1 MSIQS
6 ATIVEYVLGNEGVS
20 PAEMAAHFGVSM
32 RTVRDHIR
40 RANDSMDPSAGI
52 RFSRSRNGYVCE
64 IHDEDVF
71 RHWVSRARSMAQ
83 ADPAVTTTNRANYL
97 LNDLLQRHDWITL
110 DELAGILF
118 VSRASISND
127 LKRIVPTLEKHGL
140 TLEKRPRYGIRVA
153 GSEMARRLCLAGVV
167 VRDITAGNE
176 EPDAFE
182 RRLEPLMNSLSCAVD
197 RVLREEEFPINSFA
211 HQNLLVH
218 LGIALMRIQDG
229 KHVPAG
235 SVLPADI
242 AGTREYEVAKKIAAA
257 LEADLGHELPSCEVA
272 YIAIH
277 LAGKRVL
284 GAGESPTSERVTIS
298 DEALGVVSRMLD
310 AVWQSFRFD
319 FRDDIELRMNLARHI
334 MPLSVRLTYNLH
346 LDNPLL
352 GDIKR
357 RYPLAYS
364 MATDAS
370 VVLAE
375 EYGAM
380 PSEAERGYIALA
392 FALALERQKTASPRK
407 RLLVVCAS
415 GAGSARLLAYK
426 MEAEFGDQVDSIAT
440 CNVMQV
446 TSVDFSKIDYVV
458 TTVPLTCEVPV
469 PVREVTLFLDDGD
482 RRRVRSMLEA
492 ADPTGIARFFPCT
505 LFFPHCPVTSRE
517 EAIAFACE
525 RAAAY
530 AELPENLDELVWKR
544 EHAAPTAFGNNV
556 ALPHPI
562 EAVSE
567 ETFVTVLLMDAP
579 IDWGGQDVQAV
590 FLINVSRNAGADI
603 DTFYRSV
610 ASMLNDGAAIQELVR
625 HQDFDRLMAEL
636 ARKE

>member
-6 ATIVEYVLGNEGVS
+6 ATIVEYVLGHEGIS
-20 PAEMAAHFGVSM
+20 PADMAAHFGVSM

-40 RANDSMDPSAGI
+40 RANDSMAPCAGI

-64 IHDEDVF
+64 VRDDASF
-71 RHWVSRARSMAQ
+71 GHWMSRARSMAQ
-83 ADPAVTTTNRANYL
+83 ADPAASTTNRAKYL

-127 LKRIVPTLEKHGL
+127 LKRIAPVLEKYGL
-140 TLEKRPRYGIRVA
+140 AIEKRPRYGIRVV
-153 GSEMARRLCLAGVV
+153 GPEMSRRLCLAGIV
-167 VRDITAGNE
+167 VRDIAAGND

-182 RRLEPLMNSLSCAVD
+182 RRLEPLLSSLSETVD

-211 HQNLLVH
+211 CQNLLIH
-218 LGIALMRIQDG
+218 LGIALMRIQDE
-229 KHVPAG
+229 KYVSVDA
-235 SVLPADI
+235 VLPSDV
-242 AGTREYEVAKKIAAA
+242 AGTREYEVAKKIA
-257 LEADLGHELPSCEVA
+257 LEIEADGGYELPPCEVA

-277 LAGKRVL
+277 LAGKRAL
-284 GAGESPTSERVTIS
+284 EAGGSPASDRVTIS
-298 DEALGVVSRMLD
+298 DETFEVVSRMLD

-319 FRDDIELRMNLARHI
+319 FRGDVELRMNLARHI

-346 LDNPLL
+346 MDNPLL
-352 GDIKR
+352 QDIKS

-392 FALALERQKTASPRK
+392 FALALERQKTDSSRK

-426 MEAEFGDQVDSIAT
+426 MEAEFGDQVDSITT

-446 TSVDFSKIDYVV
+446 PSIDFSNIDYVV
-458 TTVPLTCEVPV
+458 TTVPLPCEVPV
-469 PVREVTLFLDDGD
+469 PVREVTLFLDEGD
-482 RRRVRSMLEA
+482 RRQVRNMLEA
-492 ADPTGIARFFPCT
+492 ADRHSLARFFPRN
-505 LFFPHCPVTSRE
+505 LFFPHCSVSTRE
-517 EAIAFACE
+517 EAIEFVCE
-525 RAAAY
+525 RASAY
-530 AELPENLDELVWKR
+530 AQLPEDIEDLVWKR
-544 EHAAPTAFGNNV
+544 EHAAPTAFGNGV

-562 EAVSE
+562 EAVAE
-567 ETFVTVLLMDAP
+567 RTFVTVLLLDEP
-579 IDWGGQDVQAV
+579 IDWGGRDVQAV
-590 FLINVSRNAGADI
+590 FFINVSRDAGTDLDI
-603 DTFYRSV
+603 FYRSV
-610 ASMLNDGAAIQELVR
+610 ASMLNDGAAIQEVVR
-625 HQDFDRLMAEL
+625 HQDFDQLMSEL